1 MMPTVSKDRNRK
13 YQVFER
19 ALKSQQEALRSRL
32 NLRLGDVY
40 TDREPDDEAALAS
53 ESVTKDMAVATL
65 ERERRML
72 AEVEMALERMK
83 RGAYGVCESC
93 GTPIPDARL
102 QALPWARI
110 CVPCAERASSLARA
124 FVEA

>member
-1 MMPTVSKDRNRK
+1 MMPTVSKDRNRR
-13 YQVFER
+13 YQAFER
-19 ALKSQQEALRSRL
+19 TLKSQQEALRSRL

-72 AEVEMALERMK
+72 AEVEMALDRMK
-83 RGAYGVCESC
+83 RGDYGVCESC

-110 CVPCAERASSLARA
+110 CVPCAERASSLTRA